1 MDTSQTLKRS
11 RIAVRSR
18 PLSKEKWAAILGAY
32 MAGAT
37 ARELS
42 VLHGVAVQSIYSR
55 MNGKGKKRRWAEI
68 GSRQSAVGS
77 RGEAGGGVG
86 GEAAELTPPQ
96 SPLRDDSSPVK
107 RERGL
112 SAGVEGGACGE
123 NAGEAPAVPV
133 SLCDGGAGVAAFL
146 AAHKGI
152 RVRRSHA
159 QDVWK
164 QMRRDYEVG
173 GFTAPVIAAWY
184 GATHHAVKKR
194 ALLEGWSK
202 LVRAPA
208 PEPLYPYPTES
219 EATQCGD
226 SEFKSR
232 WIEIAHASQ
241 LPPKGAWSTWLFQG
255 GRGAGKTRAG
265 AEWLAAR
272 AEAKAGLYAM
282 IGPTQHDVREVM
294 VDGPSGLRNLPGRER
309 PHYERSRR
317 RLIWANGSV
326 AYAFSAEEPERLRG
340 PQFEA
345 AWADEFCIWP
355 RPSETLAILRMGLR
369 LGDAPQLVV
378 TTTPKPI
385 PALRMLRAESSCVVT
400 QAATEVNAAHLAP
413 SFLDGLSALY
423 GGTRLAEQELEGRLL
438 EGDGALWKLSDLER
452 ARGGVA
458 PARCERVVVGVDPPA
473 GAGGAACG
481 IVVAG
486 RVGREA
492 FVLADRS
499 ALGLS
504 PLGWAMRVCEA
515 AAEFGADEIVAE
527 ANQGGDMVRAT
538 LAQAGAPCA
547 VRLVHASRGKR
558 ARAEPIAALY
568 EQGRVRHCGAFG
580 ALEEELLALG
590 VSESEG
596 LLDRADALVWALTAL
611 MGGGEGPR
619 IRSFDLPL
627 RRSGLSG

>member
-1 MDTSQTLKRS
+1 
-11 RIAVRSR
+11 
-18 PLSKEKWAAILGAY
+18 
-32 MAGAT
+32 
-37 ARELS
+37 
-42 VLHGVAVQSIYSR
+42 
-55 MNGKGKKRRWAEI
+55 
-68 GSRQSAVGS
+68 
-77 RGEAGGGVG
+77 
-86 GEAAELTPPQ
+86 
-96 SPLRDDSSPVK
+96 
-107 RERGL
+107 
-112 SAGVEGGACGE
+112 
-123 NAGEAPAVPV
+123 
-133 SLCDGGAGVAAFL
+133 VAAFL
-146 AAHKGI
+146 ESLEGI
-152 RVRRSHA
+152 RIRRHHTRELWA
-159 QDVWK
+159 
-164 QMRRDYEVG
+164 QMRRDYEEG

-208 PEPLYPYPTES
+208 PEPLLALPPADQVACIDGETVS
-219 EATQCGD
+219 AWEA
-226 SEFKSR
+226 
-232 WIEIAHASQ
+232 IAYAAQ
-241 LPPKGAWSTWLFQG
+241 LPPAGVWSTWLFQG

-272 AEAKAGLYAM
+272 AEAKAGLYALV
-282 IGPTQHDVREVM
+282 GPTQHDVREVM
-294 VDGPSGLRNLPGRER
+294 VDGVSGLRNLPGRSR
-309 PHYERSRR
+309 PAYERSRR
-317 RLIWANGSV
+317 RVLWENGSV

-369 LGDAPQLVV
+369 LGVSPQLVV

-385 PALRMLRAESSCVVT
+385 PALRTLRAEPSCVVT
-400 QAATEVNAAHLAP
+400 QAATSVNAAHLAP
-413 SFLDGLSALY
+413 TFLADLHTLY
-423 GGTRLAEQELEGRLL
+423 GGTRLAAQELEGLL
-438 EGDGALWKLSDLER
+438 LDGDGALWKVADLER
-452 ARGGVA
+452 ARGGARPAKLDRIAVA
-458 PARCERVVVGVDPPA
+458 VDPPA
-473 GAGGAACG
+473 GHQGSACG

-486 RVGREA
+486 RLGSRA
-492 FVLADRS
+492 YVLTDRS

-504 PLGWAMRVCEA
+504 PLGWATRVADA
-515 AAEFGADEIVAE
+515 AREFGASEIVAE

-568 EQGRVRHCGAFG
+568 EQGRVTHCEAFV

-611 MGGGEGPR
+611 MEGGEGPR
-619 IRSFDLPL
+619 IRQL
-627 RRSGLSG
+627 